1 MCPAKLYKPHPVVA
15 DASVAPGKSIP
26 PVLRGDLST
35 RKPSSDAI
43 AAISVNFFTKRH
55 RNASSIQNEHWR
67 KVSSRLEARITLLLN
82 WKHR

>member
-15 DASVAPGKSIP
+15 GPPVAPGKSASP
-26 PVLRGDLST
+26 ALRYDLHT
-35 RKPSSDAI
+35 WKPCSDAI
-43 AAISVNFFTKRH
+43 IAVSVNFFTKKH

-67 KVSSRLEARITLLLN
+67 KVSTRLEATITLLLN